1 MKNKNMETIKR
12 TGKESAILVE
22 KVVTHILSE
31 KRKKRIEMT
40 KASKGSKVKQPK
52 IDKDWFNK
60 LIRDT
65 CLKNDISEGHI
76 RAVGVWNINDEVDA
90 KDPE

>member
-1 MKNKNMETIKR
+1 MEETIKHKR

-22 KVVTHILSE
+22 KVITHILSE
-31 KRKKRIEMT
+31 KRKKRIAM
-40 KASKGSKVKQPK
+40 AKGSKVKQPK

-65 CLKNDISEGHI
+65 CITNEISEGHI